1 MGVWECVCE
10 CMGGCVCECI
20 GVYMCVY
27 VCERVG
33 VRE

>member
-1 MGVWECVCE
+1 MNVWV
-10 CMGGCVCECI
+10 GGCVCECI